1 MSEIFMKIKF
11 KMARIVPAPFK
22 VFTPFVAF
30 VVTGCVSVANYR
42 TNLQTW
48 VGQSEQVL
56 EETWGA
62 PTSIQQFGNVRQ
74 ITFIRNNGAEV
85 FNGYWQPRVQSLY
98 CTTTFSIE
106 NGIIIQ
112 ARYIGN
118 ECVSY

>member
-1 MSEIFMKIKF
+1 MRQSTKMSEIFMKIKF

-56 EETWGA
+56 EETWGG
-62 PTSIQQFGNVRQ
+62 TNLYSTI
-74 ITFIRNNGAEV
+74 
-85 FNGYWQPRVQSLY
+85 WQCQTNHFHS
-98 CTTTFSIE
+98 
-106 NGIIIQ
+106 Q
-112 ARYIGN
+112 
-118 ECVSY
+118 